1 MTDASAGQGRLP
13 VIDGVRAVALYG
25 VIAMN
30 LTGMVM
36 VFAAGQVITRAGPPD
51 LAFGL
56 FELLFIQGKA
66 RSMFAFLF
74 GVGFGLLMS
83 RTGPGFGAYF
93 LRRMLLLLGIG
104 VFNLSFLYWGDIL
117 IVYAICGML
126 LMLCRGWS
134 QKTLLTVGL
143 ALVLAPPFV
152 AGAAEI
158 LFGPLRGLNGQTA
171 AEGWRWF
178 ESLRPIYEGSDYF
191 AVMRANLQYY
201 VAHNLFDTAYVA
213 VYDLGVMGLF
223 LLGLWTVRKGVFAD
237 VDRFRPFLRRVLWTC
252 LPVGLLISAAYIA
265 PDVAGIPMEG
275 WIAGARR
282 MAYVGLPILAFG
294 YLALFT
300 LWFSGSGRAVGRAL
314 APMGRLALTG
324 YLASNLIGG
333 FVWYGWGLGR
343 LGEWGMAQINLLA
356 LGVFLGLSVF
366 AALWLRV
373 FPIGPVEGLWRFLCG
388 RRSRPDAA
396 DGAGAV

>member
-1 MTDASAGQGRLP
+1 MTNAIAGQGRLP
-13 VIDGVRAVALYG
+13 VIDGVRAVALHG

-36 VFAAGQVITRAGPPD
+36 VFAGGQVMTRAGPPD
-51 LAFGL
+51 FALGL
-56 FELLFIQGKA
+56 FDLLFVQGKA

-83 RTGPGFGAYF
+83 RTGAGFGAYF
-93 LRRMLLLLGIG
+93 MRRMLLLLGIG
-104 VFNLSFLYWGDIL
+104 VFNLAFLFWGDIL

-134 QKTLLTVGL
+134 QKSLLIVGL
-143 ALVLAPPFV
+143 TLVLAPPFV
-152 AGAAEI
+152 AGFAEA
-158 LFGPLRGLNGQTA
+158 LFGPLRGLSGQTA

-178 ESLRPIYEGSDYF
+178 ESLRPIYEGPDYF

-237 VDRFRPFLRRVLWTC
+237 VDRFRSFLRRVLWTC

-265 PDVAGIPMEG
+265 PDIAGIPLEG
-275 WIAGARR
+275 WFAGAKR

-300 LWFSGSGRAVGRAL
+300 LWFSGSGRAVGQAL
-314 APMGRLALTG
+314 ALMGRLALTG

-356 LGVFLGLSVF
+356 LGVFLGLWVF

-373 FPIGPVEGLWRFLCG
+373 LPIGPVEGLWRLLCG
-388 RRSRPDAA
+388 RRRPPASADRPDL
-396 DGAGAV
+396 V